1 MAAGVEAALTMEPPT
16 LRKAGSK
23 QEEAFGVQP
32 RRVADLG
39 TVPSLRRSNSSLR
52 KVRRSQNLFGNS
64 EKVGFRWPAGPPSA
78 GSPRALVGPG
88 DHPGMGVFLAW
99 AEARLSRGKGTW
111 RKWSVARSAPS
122 MHRTPLPVLGLV
134 GRALGKPYNPVP
146 GRLAG
151 SRHP

>member
-1 MAAGVEAALTMEPPT
+1 MAAGEEAALTMEPPT

-64 EKVGFRWPAGPPSA
+64 EKVGFRWPAGPP
-78 GSPRALVGPG
+78 PPGPPEPWWG
-88 DHPGMGVFLAW
+88 TATTQGWVCFLLGQ
-99 AEARLSRGKGTW
+99 RLG
-111 RKWSVARSAPS
+111 
-122 MHRTPLPVLGLV
+122 
-134 GRALGKPYNPVP
+134 
-146 GRLAG
+146 
-151 SRHP
+151 

>member
-1 MAAGVEAALTMEPPT
+1 MEAPT

-64 EKVGFRWPAGPPSA
+64 EKQENLSSWIPDNIKKKECMYFVESSKLSDAG
-78 GSPRALVGPG
+78 
-88 DHPGMGVFLAW
+88 
-99 AEARLSRGKGTW
+99 
-111 RKWSVARSAPS
+111 
-122 MHRTPLPVLGLV
+122 
-134 GRALGKPYNPVP
+134 
-146 GRLAG
+146 
-151 SRHP
+151 